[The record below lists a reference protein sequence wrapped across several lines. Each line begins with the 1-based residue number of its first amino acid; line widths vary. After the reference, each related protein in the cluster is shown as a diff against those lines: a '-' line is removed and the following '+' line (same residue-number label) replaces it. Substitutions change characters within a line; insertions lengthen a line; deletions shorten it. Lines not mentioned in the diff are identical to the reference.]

1 METEKKLKLLQLFYS
16 GALADA
22 SGNYEAYGIRE
33 EVTAKKAAEQ
43 RSAARGQLFQ
53 LGIETPEQLFRTFSE
68 VFGCI
73 DWRISRSDESVI
85 TEGTGCLLCAIA
97 RKKGIS
103 EPCTMFCINPMTA
116 LSGSLEPAWTLK
128 VRETL
133 WDSSRCRFELI
144 PAVL

>member
-1 METEKKLKLLQLFYS
+1 METTKRLKLLQLFYS

-22 SGNYEAYGIRE
+22 SANYEKFGIRE
-33 EVTAKKAAEQ
+33 QVTARKVFEQ
-43 RSAARGQLFQ
+43 EAAARGQLFQ
-53 LGIETPEQLFRTFSE
+53 LGIETPEQLFTIFSE

-73 DWRISRSDESVI
+73 DWKISTSEKSVV

-103 EPCTMFCINPMTA
+103 QPCTMFCINPMTA
-116 LSGSLEPAWTLK
+116 LAKSLDPAWTLN

-133 WDSSRCRFELI
+133 WDSPVCRFELT
-144 PAVL
+144 PAIR